1 MATYRIYKRLDKTVQ
16 IVSIE
21 SGQVLST
28 LQEEATLSLSSRG
41 RGGVYVVDR
50 LANSFQLLLDQ
61 VAETQIEPAAALI
74 FKSSAADLYK
84 LLESDFFDTL
94 GVPAPP
100 APQTIHHADFYLG
113 SPSAPITSFPASLAL
128 DTVRNSSGCFVLN
141 ANGAPVCQI
150 AGLYKIYISVSLV
163 GTEIFFSRSQFEGI
177 GRLNGVL
184 IPGTH
189 QFIYVRRE
197 EYGGTASASFILDLE
212 VDDVIDA
219 QMDRNVGTEQPT
231 VEMAQ
236 FVAVALTTTPT

>member
-1 MATYRIYKRLDKTVQ
+1 MATYRIYKRLDKAVQ
-16 IVSIE
+16 IVSVE

-28 LQEEATLSLSSRG
+28 LQEEATLLLSDRG

-50 LANSFQLLLDQ
+50 VGNSFHLLLNQ
-61 VAETQIEPAAALI
+61 VAETQIEPAPALI

-84 LLESDFFDTL
+84 LLEADFFDTL
-94 GVPAPP
+94 PLPTPP
-100 APQTIHHADFYLG
+100 TPQTIHHADFYLAT
-113 SPSAPITSFPASLAL
+113 PSAPITSFPALLAL
-128 DTVRNSSGCFVLN
+128 DTVRSSSGCFVLN

-163 GTEIFFSRSQFEGI
+163 GTEIFFPRSQFEGI
-177 GRLNGVL
+177 ARLNSAP

-197 EYGGTASASFILDLE
+197 EYGGTASASFILNLE
-212 VDDVIDA
+212 AGDVIDA
-219 QMDRNVGTEQPT
+219 QMDRSDGTEEPT

-236 FVAVALTTTPT
+236 FVAIALTTTP